1 MMVEFP
7 ETSPPAAPRIFLV
20 VVDETE
26 EMAVALRYAAQRAR
40 RTGGRVA
47 LLRAVEPDSF
57 QHWASL
63 EQLIRQERLEEAQQA
78 LHRLGDQ
85 VMTLAGTPA
94 ILYLREGDT
103 REELLK
109 LIAEEPTISILVL
122 AAGTGSGGPGPL
134 VADLVGRLSGS
145 LRIPTTV
152 VPGGLSDTEIDLIT

>member
-1 MMVEFP
+1 MMVESQ
-7 ETSPPAAPRIFLV
+7 ETSPPIAPRIFLV

-47 LLRAVEPDSF
+47 LLRAIEPDSF
-57 QHWASL
+57 QHWAAL
-63 EQLIRQERLEEAQQA
+63 EQLIRQERLEEAQQS
-78 LHRLGDQ
+78 LQRLGDQ

-94 ILYLREGDT
+94 ILHLREGDT

-122 AAGTGSGGPGPL
+122 AAGTGAGGPGPL
-134 VADLVGRLSGS
+134 VTDLVGRLSGT

-152 VPGGLSDTEIDLIT
+152 VPGSLSDAEIDLIT